1 MVSWRKKG
9 EVRDMDEKT
18 TNKMKLK
25 ESFLKYGVLYFVV
38 GAGLILVYYCIN
50 HVSVLASGLAKIND
64 ILMPFYLGIIMAYL
78 MCPLYNATVRW
89 IYRVKKER
97 SAAPLRELRLAKFL
111 ATIVAVLTILG
122 IVVGFFALIGPD
134 LWESVTGLVLGIPEA
149 TAKVQNWINAHIVEN
164 PALVDLLED
173 KLENISTMAIEW
185 AQEKLLP
192 GAGAILSGVV
202 GTLSMVA
209 DFFVA
214 LIICI
219 YILNSKEAFSA
230 QGKKLVL
237 AVCKPQKAE
246 KIFTFGKICNETF
259 GGFIN
264 GKIIDSIII
273 GILCF
278 IAMSALKLP
287 MAILISVVVGVTNII
302 PFFGPFIG
310 AIPSILILLI
320 VEPIAAL
327 KFAIM
332 VLVLQQLDGNVIGPK
347 ILGKTTKLASFWV
360 MFAIIV
366 GGGLF
371 GLPGMIL
378 GVPVFAVIYAYTS
391 GAINSKLREKEMPTD
406 TLVYEDFSKYRI
418 DKEEVFGKERIEAAR
433 RVGEHDTK
441 PAQRE

>member
-1 MVSWRKKG
+1 
-9 EVRDMDEKT
+9 MDEKT
-18 TNKMKLK
+18 TNKLKLK
-25 ESFLKYGVLYFVV
+25 ESFLKHGLLYFLV
-38 GAGLILVYYCIN
+38 GVALIVTYYCVN
-50 HVSVLASGLAKIND
+50 HVAVIASGVAKIND

-78 MCPLYNATVRW
+78 MCPLYNATVRG
-89 IYRVKKER
+89 IYRAKKGRSKTPVK
-97 SAAPLRELRLAKFL
+97 ELRLAKFF
-111 ATIVAVLTILG
+111 ATIVAVAAILG
-122 IVVGFFALIGPD
+122 IVTGFFALIGPD
-134 LWESVTGLVLGIPEA
+134 LWDSVTGLVLGIPDA
-149 TAKVQNWINAHIVEN
+149 TAKVQDWINDHIVEN

-173 KLENISTMAIEW
+173 KLEDVSTMAIDW
-185 AQEKLLP
+185 AQQKLLP
-192 GAGAILSGVV
+192 GATAILSGVV
-202 GTLSMVA
+202 GTLSVVA

-219 YILNSKEAFSA
+219 YILNSKETFSG
-230 QGKKLVL
+230 QSKKLVL

-278 IAMSALKLP
+278 FAMTVLKLP

-302 PFFGPFIG
+302 PF
-310 AIPSILILLI
+310 LLI

-378 GVPVFAVIYAYTS
+378 GVPVFAIIYAYTS

-406 TLVYEDFSKYRI
+406 TLVYEDFSKYHI
-418 DKEEVFGKERIEAAR
+418 DKEEIFGKERFEAAR
-433 RVGEHDTK
+433 RLGERDTK

>member
-1 MVSWRKKG
+1 
-9 EVRDMDEKT
+9 MDEKT
-18 TNKMKLK
+18 TNKLKLK
-25 ESFLKYGVLYFVV
+25 ESFLKHGLLYFLV
-38 GAGLILVYYCIN
+38 GVALIVTYYCVN
-50 HVSVLASGLAKIND
+50 HVGVIASGVAKIND

-78 MCPLYNATVRW
+78 MCPLYNATVRG
-89 IYRVKKER
+89 IYRAKKGRSKTPVK
-97 SAAPLRELRLAKFL
+97 ELRLAKFF
-111 ATIVAVLTILG
+111 ATIVAVAAILG
-122 IVVGFFALIGPD
+122 IVTGFFALIGPD
-134 LWESVTGLVLGIPEA
+134 LWDSVTGLVLGIPDA
-149 TAKVQNWINAHIVEN
+149 TAKVQDWINNHIVEN

-173 KLENISTMAIEW
+173 KLENISTMAIDW
-185 AQEKLLP
+185 AQQKLLP
-192 GAGAILSGVV
+192 GASAILSGVV
-202 GTLSMVA
+202 GTLGMVA
-209 DFFVA
+209 DLFVA

-219 YILNSKEAFSA
+219 YILNSKETFSG
-230 QGKKLVL
+230 QSKKLVL

-278 IAMSALKLP
+278 FAMTVLKLP

-378 GVPVFAVIYAYTS
+378 GVPVFAIIYAYTS

-406 TLVYEDFSKYRI
+406 TLVYEDFSKYHI
-418 DKEEVFGKERIEAAR
+418 DKEEIFGKERFEAVR
-433 RVGEHDTK
+433 RLGERDTK

>member
-1 MVSWRKKG
+1 M
-9 EVRDMDEKT
+9 
-18 TNKMKLK
+18 
-25 ESFLKYGVLYFVV
+25 
-38 GAGLILVYYCIN
+38 
-50 HVSVLASGLAKIND
+50 
-64 ILMPFYLGIIMAYL
+64 
-78 MCPLYNATVRW
+78 
-89 IYRVKKER
+89 
-97 SAAPLRELRLAKFL
+97 RLAKFL
-111 ATIVAVLTILG
+111 ATIVAVLAILG

-418 DKEEVFGKERIEAAR
+418 DKEEVFGKERFEAAR
-433 RVGEHDTK
+433 RVGEHDTE
-441 PAQRE
+441 AARRE

>member
-1 MVSWRKKG
+1 MQAA
-9 EVRDMDEKT
+9 
-18 TNKMKLK
+18 
-25 ESFLKYGVLYFVV
+25 ESGK
-38 GAGLILVYYCIN
+38 
-50 HVSVLASGLAKIND
+50 
-64 ILMPFYLGIIMAYL
+64 
-78 MCPLYNATVRW
+78 
-89 IYRVKKER
+89 
-97 SAAPLRELRLAKFL
+97 
-111 ATIVAVLTILG
+111 
-122 IVVGFFALIGPD
+122 
-134 LWESVTGLVLGIPEA
+134 
-149 TAKVQNWINAHIVEN
+149 
-164 PALVDLLED
+164 
-173 KLENISTMAIEW
+173 NI
-185 AQEKLLP
+185 
-192 GAGAILSGVV
+192 
-202 GTLSMVA
+202 
-209 DFFVA
+209 
-214 LIICI
+214 
-219 YILNSKEAFSA
+219 
-230 QGKKLVL
+230 
-237 AVCKPQKAE
+237 
-246 KIFTFGKICNETF
+246 TFGKICNETF

-278 IAMSALKLP
+278 FAMTVLKLP

-378 GVPVFAVIYAYTS
+378 GVPVFAIIYANTS

-406 TLVYEDFSKYRI
+406 TLVYEDFSKYYI
-418 DKEEVFGKERIEAAR
+418 DKEEIFGKERFEAAR
-433 RVGEHDTK
+433 RLGERDTK

>member
-1 MVSWRKKG
+1 
-9 EVRDMDEKT
+9 
-18 TNKMKLK
+18 MKLNLEEK
-25 ESFLKYGVLYFVV
+25 NVKWGLTAFLVILCGILIFFAVYRFAAVQKLTGLVMGILAPFIYGLVMAYLLCPVYNFTVRNVYGMLTRGGRKFPKALSVAKGVGTIVALAVLLIVVTGVLWMIIPGLIDSIVKIIDVLPESMSRLMEWADMKLQNFPVAQSRIDSWINHFTENAIQFVTEKV
-38 GAGLILVYYCIN
+38 LPEYTTIATSVSAGLIG
-50 HVSVLASGLAKIND
+50 VLN
-64 ILMPFYLGIIMAYL
+64 
-78 MCPLYNATVRW
+78 
-89 IYRVKKER
+89 
-97 SAAPLRELRLAKFL
+97 
-111 ATIVAVLTILG
+111 VLKN
-122 IVVGFFALIGPD
+122 FFI
-134 LWESVTGLVLGIPEA
+134 
-149 TAKVQNWINAHIVEN
+149 
-164 PALVDLLED
+164 
-173 KLENISTMAIEW
+173 AI
-185 AQEKLLP
+185 
-192 GAGAILSGVV
+192 
-202 GTLSMVA
+202 
-209 DFFVA
+209 
-214 LIICI
+214 IICA
-219 YILNSKEAFSA
+219 YFLNSKDLFAAQSKKVIVAFFSEHTA
-230 QGKKLVL
+230 KEILDG
-237 AVCKPQKAE
+237 AS
-246 KIFTFGKICNETF
+246 FTNKTF

-347 ILGKTTKLASFWV
+347 ILGKTTKLSSFWV

-418 DKEEVFGKERIEAAR
+418 DKEEIFGKERFEAAR
-433 RVGEHDTK
+433 RVGEHDTE
-441 PAQRE
+441 AARRE